1 MRTCKS
7 IGCNNEILSRQTFDF
22 CQSCYTRN
30 RTNGSF
36 EGVPVTYQITGNA
49 FGSGRGCSTP
59 LRDNVDEVREPAQ
72 PELYQD
78 ISGLQLLDIN
88 RVLKLFKVTDPCIQF
103 ATRTLL
109 HLELDNTSVPDQ
121 DIQAAIES
129 LQRWQEMRQEDL
141 MNQ

>member
-1 MRTCKS
+1 MRICKS
-7 IGCNNEILSRQTFDF
+7 IGCNTEILSRQAFDF
-22 CQSCYTRN
+22 CQSCYTHN

-36 EGVPVTYQITGNA
+36 EGVPVTYQISGNA
-49 FGSGRGCSTP
+49 HGLDTGCSPP
-59 LRDNVDEVREPAQ
+59 LRDNVDEVREPTK
-72 PELYQD
+72 PDLYQD
-78 ISGLQLLDIN
+78 ISGLHLLDIN

-129 LQRWQEMRQEDL
+129 LQRWQEMRHEDL
-141 MNQ
+141 LTQ

>member
-7 IGCNNEILSRQTFDF
+7 IGCNTEILSRHTFDF

-36 EGVPVTYQITGNA
+36 EGVPVAYQITGNTH
-49 FGSGRGCSTP
+49 GLDKGCSAP
-59 LRDNVDEVREPAQ
+59 LRENVDKVREPTQ
-72 PELYQD
+72 PDLYQD
-78 ISGLQLLDIN
+78 ISGLHLLDIN

-109 HLELDNTSVPDQ
+109 HLELDNTSVPVQ

-129 LQRWQEMRQEDL
+129 LQRWQEMRHEDL
-141 MNQ
+141 MTQ